1 MIRNF
6 ELLCTMIP
14 PPWCD
19 GSLSSTS
26 VSAACLR
33 HNKNMVHLHLHLHL
47 HLRAFV
53 TTRPWFICFRS
64 YYVLPLK
71 TIHLHL
77 GFSAPPTPTT
87 NPTWFRCSY
96 VPSLLPPPRDHDSV
110 VTFIC
115 RRRYLSVHHLQLRPC
130 EVLARFPSIWSYV
143 HVQRL
148 RFRPPE
154 VTSMCSS

>member
-1 MIRNF
+1 MANF

-14 PPWCD
+14 PPRCD
-19 GSLSSTS
+19 GSLSSAS
-26 VSAACLR
+26 ACLR
-33 HNKNMVHLHLHLHL
+33 HKNMVHL

-53 TTRPWFICFRS
+53 TTRPWFICCRS
-64 YYVLPLK
+64 YVLPLK

>member
-1 MIRNF
+1 MANF

-19 GSLSSTS
+19 GSLSSAS
-26 VSAACLR
+26 ACLR
-33 HNKNMVHLHLHLHL
+33 HKNMVYL

-53 TTRPWFICFRS
+53 TVIRWFICCRS
-64 YYVLPLK
+64 YVLPLT